1 VGALA
6 ASALAEAPAAPSAP
20 APGWLALVGTGAP
33 FRDALPFCEPEP
45 EPEPEPAPET
55 PAPDARAEAVKAA
68 FARGKAAGR
77 AEAAAEAEDRAARH
91 RALRLTFH
99 ALDEAALGVLAE
111 DLAATVMTLT
121 EGVLGV
127 AAIDRTGLIARCEAA
142 ACRIGGAAESL
153 VLLLHPDDI
162 ALIGAEGLAG
172 WRIVPDPAVSR
183 GGLRIESPEGAVSD
197 GPEEWR
203 RAIAAALR
211 G

>member
-6 ASALAEAPAAPSAP
+6 VAPLAEAPEAATAP
-20 APGWLALVGTGAP
+20 APGWLALVGSGGA
-33 FRDALPFCEPEP
+33 FREALPFGEPEP
-45 EPEPEPAPET
+45 EPEPVSDT
-55 PAPDARAEAVKAA
+55 PAPDPLAEAVRAA

-77 AEAAAEAEDRAARH
+77 AEAAAEAEGRAARH

-127 AAIDRTGLIARCEAA
+127 AAVDRTGLIARCEAA
-142 ACRIGGAAESL
+142 ARRIGGAAESL
-153 VLLLHPDDI
+153 ALHLHPDDI
-162 ALIGAEGLAG
+162 ALIGPEGLAG
-172 WRIVPDPAVSR
+172 WNIVPDPASVR
-183 GGLRIESPEGAVSD
+183 GALRIESPEGAVSD

-203 RAIAAALR
+203 RAIAAAVR